1 MCFLP
6 KSRHTRN
13 RMLSADIS
21 RKVFGR
27 ITGNEVD
34 SSKKEREDT
43 IMFKG
48 LFGKKEKNNKL
59 YAPLKG
65 EAVLL
70 ENIEDPM
77 FAQKI
82 LGDGIAIEPS
92 EGKVYSPA
100 DGTVSMIAD
109 TRHAIGI
116 NTADGLELLIHIGMD
131 TVALNGEGYTPK
143 VEAGASVK
151 KGDLLMEFDMDFITG
166 KGYSCVTPV
175 IITNMDDIKSL
186 TPHPGQAVPGE
197 TVVVDYEK

>member
-1 MCFLP
+1 
-6 KSRHTRN
+6 
-13 RMLSADIS
+13 MLSADIS

-34 SSKKEREDT
+34 SGKKKERIRSCLKDYLV
-43 IMFKG
+43 KR
-48 LFGKKEKNNKL
+48 KNNKL

-109 TRHAIGI
+109 TKHAIGI
-116 NTADGLELLIHIGMD
+116 NTQDGLELLIHIGMD
-131 TVALNGEGYTPK
+131 TVALKGEGYTPK

-151 KGDLLMEFDMDFITG
+151 KEIF
-166 KGYSCVTPV
+166 
-175 IITNMDDIKSL
+175 
-186 TPHPGQAVPGE
+186 
-197 TVVVDYEK
+197 

>member
-1 MCFLP
+1 
-6 KSRHTRN
+6 
-13 RMLSADIS
+13 MLSADIS

-82 LGDGIAIEPS
+82 LGDG
-92 EGKVYSPA
+92 
-100 DGTVSMIAD
+100 M
-109 TRHAIGI
+109 
-116 NTADGLELLIHIGMD
+116 
-131 TVALNGEGYTPK
+131 
-143 VEAGASVK
+143 
-151 KGDLLMEFDMDFITG
+151 
-166 KGYSCVTPV
+166 
-175 IITNMDDIKSL
+175 
-186 TPHPGQAVPGE
+186 
-197 TVVVDYEK
+197 

>member
-1 MCFLP
+1 
-6 KSRHTRN
+6 
-13 RMLSADIS
+13 MLSADIS

-109 TRHAIGI
+109 TKHAIGI
-116 NTADGLELLIHIGMD
+116 NTQDGLELLIHIGMD
-131 TVALNGEGYTPK
+131 TVALKVEVYTPK

-151 KGDLLMEFDMDFITG
+151 KGDLLMEFDMDFIKE
-166 KGYSCVTPV
+166 KGYSCVTPMIV
-175 IITNMDDIKSL
+175 TNMDDIKGV
-186 TPHPGQAVPGE
+186 TPHAGAAVPGE
-197 TVVVDYEK
+197 TVVVEYEK

>member
-1 MCFLP
+1 
-6 KSRHTRN
+6 
-13 RMLSADIS
+13 
-21 RKVFGR
+21 
-27 ITGNEVD
+27 
-34 SSKKEREDT
+34 
-43 IMFKG
+43 MFKG
-48 LFGKKEKNNKL
+48 LFGKKAKETKL
-59 YAPLKG
+59 YAPIKG

-77 FAQKI
+77 FSQKV
-82 LGDGIAIEPS
+82 LGDGIAIKPA

-109 TRHAIGI
+109 TKHAIGI

-151 KGDLLMEFDMDFITG
+151 KGDLLMEFDMDFITE

-186 TPHPGQAVPGE
+186 TPHPGQTVPGE

>member
-1 MCFLP
+1 
-6 KSRHTRN
+6 
-13 RMLSADIS
+13 
-21 RKVFGR
+21 
-27 ITGNEVD
+27 
-34 SSKKEREDT
+34 
-43 IMFKG
+43 MFKG

-109 TRHAIGI
+109 TKHAIGI
-116 NTADGLELLIHIGMD
+116 NTQDGLELLIHIGMD
-131 TVALNGEGYTPK
+131 TVALKGEGYIPK

-151 KGDLLMEFDMDFITG
+151 KGDLLMEFDMDFIKE
-166 KGYSCVTPV
+166 KGYSCVTPMIV
-175 IITNMDDIKSL
+175 THMDDIKGV
-186 TPHPGQAVPGE
+186 TPHAGAAVPGE
-197 TVVVDYEK
+197 TVVVEYEK

>member
-1 MCFLP
+1 
-6 KSRHTRN
+6 
-13 RMLSADIS
+13 MLSADIS

-109 TRHAIGI
+109 TKHAIGI
-116 NTADGLELLIHIGMD
+116 NTQDGLELLIHIGMD
-131 TVALNGEGYTPK
+131 TVALKGEGYIPK

-151 KGDLLMEFDMDFITG
+151 KGDLLMEFDMDFIKE
-166 KGYSCVTPV
+166 KGYSCVTPMIV
-175 IITNMDDIKSL
+175 TNMDDIKGVTL
-186 TPHPGQAVPGE
+186 HAGAAVPGE
-197 TVVVDYEK
+197 TVVVEYEK

>member
-1 MCFLP
+1 
-6 KSRHTRN
+6 
-13 RMLSADIS
+13 MLSADIS

-109 TRHAIGI
+109 TKHAIGI
-116 NTADGLELLIHIGMD
+116 NTQDGLELLIHIGMD
-131 TVALNGEGYTPK
+131 TVALKGEGYTSK

-151 KGDLLMEFDMDFITG
+151 KGDLLMEFDMDFIKE
-166 KGYSCVTPV
+166 KGYSCVTPMIV
-175 IITNMDDIKSL
+175 TNMDDIKGV
-186 TPHPGQAVPGE
+186 TPHAGAAVPGE
-197 TVVVDYEK
+197 TVVVEYEK

>member
-1 MCFLP
+1 
-6 KSRHTRN
+6 
-13 RMLSADIS
+13 
-21 RKVFGR
+21 
-27 ITGNEVD
+27 
-34 SSKKEREDT
+34 
-43 IMFKG
+43 MFKG

-109 TRHAIGI
+109 TKHAIGI
-116 NTADGLELLIHIGMD
+116 NTQDGLELLIHIGMD
-131 TVALNGEGYTPK
+131 TVALKGEGYTPK
-143 VEAGASVK
+143 VEVGASVK
-151 KGDLLMEFDMDFITG
+151 KGDLLMEFDMDFIKE
-166 KGYSCVTPV
+166 KGYSCVTPMIV
-175 IITNMDDIKSL
+175 TNMDDIKGV
-186 TPHPGQAVPGE
+186 TPHAGAAVPGE
-197 TVVVDYEK
+197 TVVVEYEK

>member
-1 MCFLP
+1 
-6 KSRHTRN
+6 
-13 RMLSADIS
+13 MLSADIS

-109 TRHAIGI
+109 TKHAIGI
-116 NTADGLELLIHIGMD
+116 NTQDGLELLIHIGMD
-131 TVALNGEGYTPK
+131 TVALKGEGYIPK

-151 KGDLLMEFDMDFITG
+151 KGDLLMEFDMDFIKE
-166 KGYSCVTPV
+166 KGYSCVTPMIV
-175 IITNMDDIKSL
+175 TNMDDIKGV
-186 TPHPGQAVPGE
+186 TPHAGATVPGE
-197 TVVVDYEK
+197 TVVVEYEK

>member
-1 MCFLP
+1 
-6 KSRHTRN
+6 
-13 RMLSADIS
+13 MLSADIS

-59 YAPLKG
+59 YAPLRG

-109 TRHAIGI
+109 TKHAIGI
-116 NTADGLELLIHIGMD
+116 NTQDGLELLIHIGMD
-131 TVALNGEGYTPK
+131 TVALKGEGYTPK

-151 KGDLLMEFDMDFITG
+151 KGDLLMEFDMDFIKE
-166 KGYSCVTPV
+166 KGYSCVTPMIV
-175 IITNMDDIKSL
+175 TNMDDIKGV
-186 TPHPGQAVPGE
+186 TPHAGAAVPGE
-197 TVVVDYEK
+197 TVVVEYEK

>member
-1 MCFLP
+1 
-6 KSRHTRN
+6 
-13 RMLSADIS
+13 MLSADIS

-34 SSKKEREDT
+34 SGKKEREDT

-109 TRHAIGI
+109 TKHAIGI
-116 NTADGLELLIHIGMD
+116 NTQDGLELLIHIGMD
-131 TVALNGEGYTPK
+131 TVALKGEGYTPK

-151 KGDLLMEFDMDFITG
+151 KGDLLMDVDLDKITG
-166 KGYSCVTPV
+166 AGLNTVTPV
-175 IITNMDDIKSL
+175 LICNTD
-186 TPHPGQAVPGE
+186 
-197 TVVVDYEK
+197 DYEKISLKKEGEVSLDEAVLSIS